1 VRLRRAWLLT
11 NPDTERLPGAEYVG
25 GLISGDDSLI
35 DLLVDE
41 KALTH
46 EEAFSMVRRMAASRP
61 MLEARLMRKMLE
73 NADGL
78 GAAVPREIA
87 QRVTSMVEAISDC
100 SRVTVYLPQLER
112 HPSAEVRS
120 KAALLLGRGNVNVG
134 RVRRFL
140 TSQDAR
146 VRANAVESLWG
157 MNTPQARALFWDATA
172 DSNRRVAI
180 NALVGLCK
188 AGDAEAR
195 RKLVDLIYGDDPV
208 SRRAAV
214 WAMGKLGDPEFAQ
227 ILAPLQNDRGEN
239 MRKMAAQSL
248 ALLR

>member
-1 VRLRRAWLLT
+1 M
-11 NPDTERLPGAEYVG
+11 G

-100 SRVTVYLPQLER
+100 SR
-112 HPSAEVRS
+112 
-120 KAALLLGRGNVNVG
+120 
-134 RVRRFL
+134 
-140 TSQDAR
+140 
-146 VRANAVESLWG
+146 
-157 MNTPQARALFWDATA
+157 
-172 DSNRRVAI
+172 
-180 NALVGLCK
+180 
-188 AGDAEAR
+188 
-195 RKLVDLIYGDDPV
+195 
-208 SRRAAV
+208 
-214 WAMGKLGDPEFAQ
+214 
-227 ILAPLQNDRGEN
+227 APCI
-239 MRKMAAQSL
+239 
-248 ALLR
+248 